1 MLTLAYTVVMGKC
14 KTVVKTIVVEQSVDR
29 LSDGCLIKIAD
40 LRAARH
46 DPFFLDDNG
55 KRIKIIKRLPTVGV
69 YAECTPVHRPAGDV
83 KKGKEV
89 YHVRRKRVRKSEQ
102 TEIRYKEV
110 PKSQFEVSDVNPKR
124 VVCRLIATDFVIERT
139 SYVLLKA
146 VYDRLWER
154 NIPCAL
160 IGDKR

>member
-14 KTVVKTIVVEQSVDR
+14 KTVVKTVVVEQSLDT

-40 LRAARH
+40 LRSEGKE
-46 DPFFLDDNG
+46 PYFLNDEG
-55 KRIKIIKRLPTVGV
+55 KRIKIFKRLPSVGV

-89 YHVRRKRVRKSEQ
+89 YHVCRKRIKKTEQ
-102 TEIRYKEV
+102 TEIKYRELS
-110 PKSQFEVSDVNPKR
+110 KSQFEVSDVDLKR
-124 VVCRLIATDFVIERT
+124 VVCRLIANDFTIENV
-139 SYVLLKA
+139 SYKLLKE

-160 IGDKR
+160 IGDKK